1 MSGASPAAPCFI
13 PDTSELLVMFARYVR
28 AMDVL
33 HRICMV
39 TAGLCLLIITLII
52 PWGVYARY
60 VLGTGSQWPEP
71 VAIILMIVFTF
82 FAGAACYRENLHIAV
97 MALPTMTSGIARTLL
112 GWFIELCM
120 LGTSLFLLVFG
131 WELVQLTWYQVMA
144 QMPAIPVGLTYA
156 PIPIGGGIIALFV
169 IERLWSGR
177 FFAPAEAEAPFQSA
191 LTPDAN

>member
-1 MSGASPAAPCFI
+1 
-13 PDTSELLVMFARYVR
+13 MFARYVR

-39 TAGLCLLIITLII
+39 IAQLCLLVITLII
-52 PWGVYARY
+52 PWGVYTRY

-71 VAIILMIVFTF
+71 IAIILMIVFTF
-82 FAGAACYRENLHIAV
+82 FAGAVCYRENLHIAV
-97 MALPTMTSGIARTLL
+97 MALPSLTSGIARTLL

-120 LGTSLFLLVFG
+120 LGTSLFLLYFG
-131 WELVQLTWYQVMA
+131 WELVKTTWNQVMA
-144 QMPAIPVGLTYA
+144 QMPVIPVGLTYA

-177 FFAPAEAEAPFQSA
+177 FFAPAEADPPFQSA
-191 LTPDAN
+191 QTPDAN

>member
-1 MSGASPAAPCFI
+1 
-13 PDTSELLVMFARYVR
+13 MFARYVR

-33 HRICMV
+33 HRICMIV
-39 TAGLCLLIITLII
+39 AGLCLLIITLII

-71 VAIILMIVFTF
+71 VAIVLMIVFTF

-97 MALPTMTSGIARTLL
+97 MALPSITSGIARMVL

-120 LGTSLFLLVFG
+120 LGTSLFLLFYG
-131 WELVQLTWYQVMA
+131 WQLVKMTWYQVMA
-144 QMPAIPVGLTYA
+144 QMPDIPVGLTYA

-177 FFAPAEAEAPFQSA
+177 FFAPAEADPPFQSA
-191 LTPDAN
+191 QTPDAN